1 MEGLNQGLNQVQ
13 HLSSSPLD
21 SHPWFLEETYWLLM
35 LIIMS
40 LTGFWIC
47 LYVRKRAAKSFTYR
61 LRALGSK
68 GSTLRN
74 DAANTFNEYL
84 WSTVPTLFKAS
95 DTEMKSIVL
104 VFISWLQECVYM
116 RSEGWETGWK
126 KKNREGMREKQV
138 EVCIQVLKEV
148 ILFHKWE
155 YRWECLKRKHHPGL
169 DIISFRRSTE
179 QWATPLKQ

>member
-126 KKNREGMREKQV
+126 KKTEREWEKNK
-138 EVCIQVLKEV
+138 LKYV
-148 ILFHKWE
+148 YKYSKKWSCSINE
-155 YRWECLKRKHHPGL
+155 NIDE
-169 DIISFRRSTE
+169 SV
-179 QWATPLKQ
+179 